1 MREGEKGG
9 YPIRPRPRAAKHAQK
24 FVTGAAAAE
33 ETNNGRVLTNIP
45 RFLHTQCSLQP
56 TDRFSF
62 VLGGR
67 WANPT
72 LTSFPIFGMSVRSA
86 QNQEIQGKDISEDLR
101 NDLGSQDATL
111 PAA

>member
-24 FVTGAAAAE
+24 FVTGAAAAAAAE
-33 ETNNGRVLTNIP
+33 EKNNGRVLTNIP
-45 RFLHTQCSLQP
+45 RFLPSKFQP

-67 WANPT
+67 WAN
-72 LTSFPIFGMSVRSA
+72 S
-86 QNQEIQGKDISEDLR
+86 ISLPSPS
-101 NDLGSQDATL
+101 LG
-111 PAA
+111 